1 VPAGLDR
8 VYWDV
13 SAGSDGTRDRLR
25 TSQKVAPVYPVRTYQ
40 ATLARLDNPLTIAVE
55 RPAGG
60 LPGRGGVRVE
70 VLRSLAGD
78 LSAVRDYFLAYPY
91 GCLEQRT
98 SKAIGLHDDGLW
110 NALDASLPNY
120 LDRDGLAR
128 YFPSDALAGSD
139 VMTSYLVQIA
149 HEGGREWSDAS
160 LGRMLK
166 GLEAFA
172 TGRIVRD
179 GPLPAPDLS
188 LRKLAAIEAL
198 SRHGQARPAMLDS
211 IAVDAAS
218 WPSSALID
226 WIGILKRVDGVPR
239 RTERLKE
246 ALGLLRARLNFQGS
260 IMTFSTERNDALWW
274 LMVDPNVNANRA
286 LLAVLD
292 QPDWKDDVPRLV
304 RGALSRQAR
313 GRWSTTVANAWGVVA
328 LSRFA
333 RAFEKTPAGGNVV
346 FALGSSSTSIDVKPT
361 PESRD
366 IAWPTGNQSLTVTHN
381 GAGAPWALVQSRAA
395 LPLTAPVASGF
406 NVKRTVAPVEQK
418 DHSSYT
424 RGDVYRVTL
433 EIDAQTDMTWVVVD
447 DPIPGGSMILGS
459 GLGRDAGS
467 LTQGEK
473 RAATVA
479 PAYVERTQE
488 AYRAYYAFVPKGTFK
503 TEYTVRLNNPG
514 RFDLPATH
522 VEALY
527 APEMMGEL
535 PNQAVAVKP

>member
-1 VPAGLDR
+1 
-8 VYWDV
+8 
-13 SAGSDGTRDRLR
+13 
-25 TSQKVAPVYPVRTYQ
+25 
-40 ATLARLDNPLTIAVE
+40 
-55 RPAGG
+55 
-60 LPGRGGVRVE
+60 
-70 VLRSLAGD
+70 
-78 LSAVRDYFLAYPY
+78 
-91 GCLEQRT
+91 
-98 SKAIGLHDDGLW
+98 
-110 NALDASLPNY
+110 
-120 LDRDGLAR
+120 
-128 YFPSDALAGSD
+128 
-139 VMTSYLVQIA
+139 M
-149 HEGGREWSDAS
+149 
-160 LGRMLK
+160 
-166 GLEAFA
+166 
-172 TGRIVRD
+172 
-179 GPLPAPDLS
+179 
-188 LRKLAAIEAL
+188 
-198 SRHGQARPAMLDS
+198 
-211 IAVDAAS
+211 
-218 WPSSALID
+218 
-226 WIGILKRVDGVPR
+226 
-239 RTERLKE
+239 
-246 ALGLLRARLNFQGS
+246 
-260 IMTFSTERNDALWW
+260 
-274 LMVDPNVNANRA
+274 
-286 LLAVLD
+286 
-292 QPDWKDDVPRLV
+292 
-304 RGALSRQAR
+304 
-313 GRWSTTVANAWGVVA
+313 
-328 LSRFA
+328 
-333 RAFEKTPAGGNVV
+333 
-346 FALGSSSTSIDVKPT
+346 KPT

-395 LPLTAPVASGF
+395 LPLNAPVASGF

-418 DHSSYT
+418 DRSGYT